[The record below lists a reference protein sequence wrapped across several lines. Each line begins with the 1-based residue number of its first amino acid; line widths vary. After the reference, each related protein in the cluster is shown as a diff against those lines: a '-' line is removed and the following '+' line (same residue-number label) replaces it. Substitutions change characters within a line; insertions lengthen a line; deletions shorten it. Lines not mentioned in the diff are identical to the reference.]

1 MVIIYLIHI
10 QRIFIQSE
18 KLMANE
24 RFVHKRISLQNT
36 ICELSLQNKANHF
49 PIRNNNTRL

>member
-1 MVIIYLIHI
+1 MIIIYLIHI
-10 QRIFIQSE
+10 QRIFSQSQ

-36 ICELSLQNKANHF
+36 ICERSLQNKATHL
-49 PIRNNNTRL
+49 PIKNNSTRL